1 MGSCAEVTSGKEFGA
16 HGVAE
21 VGVLP
26 IDPKQLIVRDVL
38 LRPATQLRQPRRDD
52 LLVEILVCVPSTE
65 RHAWHGGSRWRLR

>member
-1 MGSCAEVTSGKEFGA
+1 MGSCAEVTSCKEFGA

-38 LRPATQLRQPRRDD
+38 LRPATQLGQPRRDD
-52 LLVEILVCVPSTE
+52 LLVEILVCIPSTE